1 MGENEPFLLQI
12 VLPEKVIFTGTSGKN
27 TFTGGKPGLP
37 EQRFTTLL
45 TGIQIYIFSEITP
58 FLTLDIDTVE
68 GDALPLDDPQ
78 DELHVVEPRPL
89 RLARVRAAEG
99 HCLSHRDRPRSR

>member
-1 MGENEPFLLQI
+1 MGEKEPFLLQI
-12 VLPEKVIFTGTSGKN
+12 VLPVKVIFTGTSGKN
-27 TFTGGKPGLP
+27 TFTGKPGLP